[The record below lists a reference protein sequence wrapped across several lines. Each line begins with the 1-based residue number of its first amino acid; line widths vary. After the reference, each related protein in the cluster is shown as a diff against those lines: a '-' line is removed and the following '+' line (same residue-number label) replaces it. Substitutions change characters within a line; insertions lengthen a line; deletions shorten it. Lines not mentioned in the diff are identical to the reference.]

1 MCLISSD
8 AAVQASLQSLVQVCL
23 LAGVMLFL
31 LDAWLRER
39 ARLLAQISQGKEDL
53 AALQRLHFQTAWRWT
68 QRPLAEVID
77 ASPPAAM
84 VEEDDADCGFFI
96 HPSRSGWGS

>member
-1 MCLISSD
+1 MSHILRRRRSGVAPVPCSGLPP
-8 AAVQASLQSLVQVCL
+8 
-23 LAGVMLFL
+23 GVMLFL
-31 LDAWLRER
+31 WDAWLRER